1 MTEAEEAGVTLLGKH
16 SNRVA
21 SRLQLTG
28 AETLTLSNE
37 VAGAGTLA
45 QLLFVI
51 KTNPLPHVTQGVA
64 PPAVTALQG
73 RGSVIELGEAEKH
86 LLARGGSTHTL
97 QLPPSLEKM

>member
-1 MTEAEEAGVTLLGKH
+1 MPEAKEAGVTLLGKH
-16 SNRVA
+16 SNRVT
-21 SRLQLTG
+21 SRLQLTE

-37 VAGAGTLA
+37 VTGAGTLA
-45 QLLFVI
+45 QILFVI
-51 KTNPLPHVTQGVA
+51 KTNPFHHVTQGV
-64 PPAVTALQG
+64 AVTALQG